1 MHSPIFTK
9 AFEASGNIAKRR
21 IVQVGTGD
29 NSVSRADASSDT
41 TIAERPIG
49 ICAELGAKT
58 GETVDIHLLGIADCE
73 AGAAI
78 TRGSSVEA
86 DATGRAV
93 ATTVAND
100 FVVGI
105 ALAAATAAGDII
117 PVLIAPQRI

>member
-21 IVQVGTGD
+21 IVQVGTKD

-100 FVVGI
+100 FVIGI

>member
-21 IVQVGTGD
+21 IVQVGTKD

>member
-21 IVQVGTGD
+21 IVQVGTRD
-29 NSVSRADASSDT
+29 NSVLRADASSDT

>member
-1 MHSPIFTK
+1 MHSPVLTK
-9 AFEASGNIAKRR
+9 AFEAGGNIARRR
-21 IVQVGTGD
+21 IVQVGTKD
-29 NSVSRADASSDT
+29 NSVVRADASSDT

-58 GETVDIHLLGIADCE
+58 GETVDVHLLGIADCE

-86 DATGRAV
+86 DASGRAI
-93 ATTVAND
+93 ATTTGND

>member
-1 MHSPIFTK
+1 MHGPLYTR
-9 AFEASGNIAKRR
+9 AFEATGNIAKRR
-21 IVQVGTGD
+21 IVQVGTKD
-29 NSVSRADASSDT
+29 NSVVRADAASDT

-58 GETVDIHLLGIADCE
+58 GETVDVHLLGIADCE

-78 TRGSSVEA
+78 ARGSSVEA

-93 ATTVAND
+93 ATTTTND
-100 FVVGI
+100 FVIGI
-105 ALAAATAAGDII
+105 ALAAATASGDII